1 LTYNKQCALADSDGR
16 ATSDP
21 RVIGKVSWR
30 LLRALDIAPHELRGI
45 SIQIQKLEARTP
57 CAPTPGQARL
67 PFRREPNSTGANART
82 GPAPKAR
89 APSSELV
96 IAQPDPKPKPKAP
109 APAPAPAPSTGV
121 VDLPSFSQVD
131 MSVFQALP
139 DDVRRELEAEYERR
153 GSAPPPPH
161 VKPEVGTDEPPHRSA
176 SEAPSRAANDQPRV
190 RGTSARA
197 SASRG
202 GSRSRRGRANW
213 RGAPPSRGRSS
224 LPPLPPGAVPAST
237 AGVRVKPAELAEL
250 GIDPD
255 VFSALPL
262 SIQREQLAAARGARV
277 RPSQQ
282 PVRPTSPL
290 KPLQRLAGRWAPP
303 KGPHEHIY
311 IPPPPPPRAR
321 FAEAAADKPALRPWV
336 GAGGNAGAEA
346 AGTAV
351 VEDVDVRKAVKA
363 WLERFV
369 GHAPCGGDVGCVGTY
384 LVRCV
389 ETDVGAERAV
399 GVMRWWGALLRRRW
413 AVWEH
418 ADERDEE
425 PEPGEDVRA
434 EMVGMAWWRAYR
446 EIGNEMNDVVRK
458 RFGGSLKFR

>member
-1 LTYNKQCALADSDGR
+1 MGHGRCLTYNKQCALADSDGR

-45 SIQIQKLEARTP
+45 SIQIQKLEARTA

-67 PFRREPNSTGANART
+67 PFRREPNSTGANTRT

-89 APSSELV
+89 APSSEPV
-96 IAQPDPKPKPKAP
+96 TAQPDPKAP
-109 APAPAPAPSTGV
+109 ATG

-153 GSAPPPPH
+153 GSAPPPPPPPPPPPF
-161 VKPEVGTDEPPHRSA
+161 KPEVGTDEPPHRSA
-176 SEAPSRAANDQPRV
+176 SVAPSRGASDQPRV
-190 RGTSARA
+190 RGTSA

-202 GSRSRRGRANW
+202 SSRRG
-213 RGAPPSRGRSS
+213 RGAPPSRGRMS
-224 LPPLPPGAVPAST
+224 LPPLPAAVPALT
-237 AGVRVKPAELAEL
+237 AVVRVKPDELAEL

-255 VFSALPL
+255 VFAALPA

-321 FAEAAADKPALRPWV
+321 FAEAAVNKPALRP
-336 GAGGNAGAEA
+336 GAGAEGNASATA
-346 AGTAV
+346 AT
-351 VEDVDVRKAVKA
+351 
-363 WLERFV
+363 
-369 GHAPCGGDVGCVGTY
+369 
-384 LVRCV
+384 
-389 ETDVGAERAV
+389 
-399 GVMRWWGALLRRRW
+399 
-413 AVWEH
+413 
-418 ADERDEE
+418 
-425 PEPGEDVRA
+425 
-434 EMVGMAWWRAYR
+434 
-446 EIGNEMNDVVRK
+446 
-458 RFGGSLKFR
+458 